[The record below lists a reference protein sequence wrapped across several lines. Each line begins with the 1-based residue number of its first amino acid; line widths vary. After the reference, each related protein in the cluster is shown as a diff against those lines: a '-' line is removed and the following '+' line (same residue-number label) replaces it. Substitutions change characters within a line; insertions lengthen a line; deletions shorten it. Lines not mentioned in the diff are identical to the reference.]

1 MDLKTDFDTDLKTE
15 LINRAE
21 NLTDLVAG
29 EAADTDRRGFVSP
42 AVTEAFCDAGF
53 MKILVPKR
61 YGGYELDVDT
71 MAGVVRTIA
80 TSCTST
86 AWVLAFYIGHNWLHA
101 LFPERSQDEVFAERS
116 FALTPGTFAPSFT
129 LTPTAGGYLATG
141 RSSWNSGA
149 AGAGWFMNGGLVK
162 VDGQPP
168 TLRFFLAPKADVTV
182 IENWDVAGLRGT
194 SSHDVAID
202 GVFIPEYHTVDAG
215 DVLNGTS
222 PGAALH
228 ANPIYSIPVIP
239 FIVGEILPVAVGTYN
254 AAAKEFRRVTKD
266 RYLSQTGARASST
279 QTARINVGKGD
290 AGAALADSMLDS
302 YLNVLA
308 NTDPALLRDPVTRG
322 KLKAQGAVI
331 TDFCGSG
338 INQLV
343 SAAGANAYR
352 NSSPLQRHFRDI
364 NMMRVHATLD
374 VERATETYGEVLLG
388 LPPQAPI

>member
-1 MDLKTDFDTDLKTE
+1 MDLTTDLDTDLKTK
-15 LINRAE
+15 LINRAQ
-21 NLTDLVAG
+21 NLTDLVAS
-29 EAADTDRRGFVSP
+29 EAADTEERGFVSP
-42 AVTEAFCDAGF
+42 AVIEAFCDAGL

-71 MAGVVRTIA
+71 MVRVVRTIA
-80 TSCTST
+80 PSCTST

-101 LFPERSQDEVFAERS
+101 LFPERSQDEVFAQRS

-129 LTPTAGGYLATG
+129 LTPTKGGYMATG

-149 AGAGWFMNGGLVK
+149 AGAEWFMNGGLVK

-168 TLRFFLAPKADVTV
+168 TLKFFLAPRADVTV

-202 GVFIPEYHTVDAG
+202 GAFIPEYRTVDAS

-228 ANPIYSIPVIP
+228 DNPLYSLPVMP
-239 FIVGEILPVAVGTYN
+239 FIVGEILPVAVGTYR
-254 AAAKEFRRVTKD
+254 AAAEEFRRVTEN
-266 RYLSQTGARASST
+266 RYLSDTGARAASK
-279 QTARINVGKGD
+279 QTTRINIGKGD
-290 AGAALADSMLDS
+290 AGAMLADAMLDS
-302 YLNVLA
+302 YLGVLA
-308 NTDPALLRDPVTRG
+308 NTDLAQLRDPATRG
-322 KLKAQGAVI
+322 LLKALGAVI
-331 TDFCGSG
+331 TDFCGNG
-338 INQLV
+338 INQLIA
-343 SAAGANAYR
+343 AAGANAFR
-352 NSSPLQRHFRDI
+352 NTSPLQRYFRDI
-364 NMMRVHATLD
+364 NMMRLHATLD